1 MTKSTKQ
8 KLQRFLVGYSRF
20 LGTAAIIGVILLLI
34 PLSVPCLFGYQTYD
48 VVSGSMEPEIPVG
61 SMIFVKEIVPE
72 DVVEGDIIAFYS
84 NSNVVCHRVT
94 YNNIYER
101 KLNTKGDA
109 NPDEDLNDT
118 TYDKTID
125 CTLHGKELD
134 DSIIVEPS
142 ASDNIYHCY
151 IVIEYDYEH
160 CVYFLDKN
168 RLGKTYYLDRDFGF
182 HFSGIQHKES

>member
-1 MTKSTKQ
+1 MTKSTKK

-34 PLSVPCLFGYQTYD
+34 PLSVPRLFGYQTYD

-101 KLNTKGDA
+101 KFNTKGDA

-118 TYDKTID
+118 TYDQLIGKVEHHVPTLGIIGSYID
-125 CTLHGKELD
+125 SSSGKLLIGE
-134 DSIIVEPS
+134 V
-142 ASDNIYHCY
+142 
-151 IVIEYDYEH
+151 IVIAAMLH
-160 CVYFLDKN
+160 IVSSKIKL
-168 RLGKTYYLDRDFGF
+168 
-182 HFSGIQHKES
+182 

>member
-1 MTKSTKQ
+1 MTKSTKK

-20 LGTAAIIGVILLLI
+20 LGTAAIIEVILLLI
-34 PLSVPCLFGYQTYD
+34 PLSVPRLFGYQTYD

-101 KLNTKGDA
+101 KFNTKGDA
-109 NPDEDLNDT
+109 NPDEDLIYMQSEMIDHRIRFLKENKIPESMVGVREEGRVMV
-118 TYDKTID
+118 YDN
-125 CTLHGKELD
+125 EL
-134 DSIIVEPS
+134 I
-142 ASDNIYHCY
+142 
-151 IVIEYDYEH
+151 
-160 CVYFLDKN
+160 
-168 RLGKTYYLDRDFGF
+168 
-182 HFSGIQHKES
+182 